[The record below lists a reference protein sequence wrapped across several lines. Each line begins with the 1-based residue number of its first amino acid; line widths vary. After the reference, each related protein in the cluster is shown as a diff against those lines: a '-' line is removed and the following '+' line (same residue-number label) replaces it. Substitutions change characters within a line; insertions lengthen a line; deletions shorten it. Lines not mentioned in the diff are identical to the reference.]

1 MRPKEENYSKS
12 KRLKNQIKAVVTNP
26 YNVIVLIAILLLT
39 YLIVLPLLDMISSTF
54 ELAQRDLRVMGP
66 DAEVG
71 QFTLYYWQR
80 LLASELSMSMLIKP
94 LINSLTIGVC
104 VSVCAIALGSVLA
117 WLMVRS
123 DLPCK
128 PFFSLAVIIPYM
140 IPSWCKSQAWLSM
153 FKTARLGGAPGF
165 MASLGFNVPDWLAY
179 GPVAII
185 IVLTLHYYAYTYL
198 LVSAALNSI
207 NSELEEMGEIQ
218 GAGKAMILRRITLPL
233 VLPAMLSAV
242 ILTFSKAIGTFGTIN
257 YLGSP
262 VQYYTLSSQLYMN
275 SKSLNTQTAF
285 AMAIIMICIASVAVF
300 INQKLIGARKS
311 YATIGGKGGRSTLI
325 GLGKVGRP
333 VITVILFVFF
343 AVGIIM
349 PILILILESC
359 MLKEGTYSLS
369 NFTLHYWIG
378 ESDPKIMEGMPGIFK
393 NPDFK
398 KALFN
403 SARLTLV
410 NGVFGT
416 IFGQILG
423 YICAKGRGKFHGKLV
438 EQLVFIPYLIPSV
451 AFGGIYLSMF
461 SQPQTLFGVT
471 LVPSLYGTFALLTLV
486 SVVKHLPFA
495 SRAGTSNMLQI
506 SGELEEAATIEGA
519 GFFKRFVKIVFPLSK
534 GGFISGF
541 MLIFVSIMK
550 ELDLIILIMT
560 PTTSTLPYL
569 AFQYQNGNSPQA
581 SNCVAIVM
589 FSIVF
594 LVYALANIFGDA
606 DLAKSMAG

>member
-71 QFTLYYWQR
+71 QFTLYYWER

-359 MLKEGTYSLS
+359 MLKEGVYSLS

-378 ESDPKIMEGMPGIFK
+378 DPDPKIMEGMPGIFQ

>member
-1 MRPKEENYSKS
+1 MKPQEQTYSKS
-12 KRLKNQIKAVVTNP
+12 RRLKNQIKAVVTNP
-26 YNVIVLIAILLLT
+26 YNIIVLIAVVLLV
-39 YLIVLPLLDMISSTF
+39 YLIVLPLLDMIATTF
-54 ELAQRDLRVMGP
+54 ELAQRDIR
-66 DAEVG
+66 AVG
-71 QFTLYYWQR
+71 GGKAGDFTLYYWQR
-80 LLASELSMSMLIKP
+80 LLASELSWTMLIKP
-94 LINSLTIGVC
+94 LINSLVIGVC
-104 VSVCAIALGSVLA
+104 VSVCAILLGSILA

-123 DLPCK
+123 DLPFK
-128 PFFSLAVIIPYM
+128 KFFSLAVIIPYM

-165 MASLGFNVPDWLAY
+165 MASLGLDVPEWLAY

-198 LVSAALNSI
+198 LVSSALNSI

-218 GAGKAMILRRITLPL
+218 GAGKAMILRKITLPL
-233 VLPAMLSAV
+233 VLPAILSAV

-275 SKSLNTQTAF
+275 INSRDTQTGF
-285 AMAIIMICIASVAVF
+285 AMAILMIIIASIAVF
-300 INQKLIGARKS
+300 VNQKLIGSRKS

-333 VITVILFVFF
+333 VITAALFVLF

-349 PILILILESC
+349 PIVILVMESF
-359 MLKEGTYSLS
+359 MLKEGIYSLD

-378 ESDPKIMEGMPGIFK
+378 ESNPQIMEGLPGIFK
-393 NPDFK
+393 NDEFINS
-398 KALFN
+398 LFN
-403 SARLTLV
+403 SLRLTLV

-416 IFGQILG
+416 IFGQLLG
-423 YICAKGRGKFHGKLV
+423 YITAKGRGRLHGKLV

-461 SQPQTLFGVT
+461 SQPQQIFGVT
-471 LVPSLYGTFALLTLV
+471 LVPALYGTFALLTLV

-495 SRAGTSNMLQI
+495 ARAGTSNMLQI

-519 GFFKRFVKIVFPLSK
+519 GFFRRFVKIVFPLSK

-569 AFQYQNGNSPQA
+569 AFRYQNGNSPQA
-581 SNCVAIVM
+581 SDCVAIVM

-594 LVYALANIFGDA
+594 LVYAIANLSGKA